1 MEMAANANAS
11 AAQVQC
17 MEGRGSQEEGLR
29 QLRQLRQL
37 SLN

>member
-17 MEGRGSQEEGLR
+17 MEGRGSQEG
-29 QLRQLRQL
+29 
-37 SLN
+37 SPKVPI